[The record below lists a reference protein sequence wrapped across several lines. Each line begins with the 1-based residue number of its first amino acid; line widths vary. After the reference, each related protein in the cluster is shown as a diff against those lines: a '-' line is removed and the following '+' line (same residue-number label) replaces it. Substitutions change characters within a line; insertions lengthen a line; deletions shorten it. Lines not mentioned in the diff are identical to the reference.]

1 MRDHGLEKEN
11 NIKQKNSIQERDLR
25 KIAELLETIQYGSVT
40 VIIQDG
46 KVLQIEKSEKIR
58 IK

>member
-1 MRDHGLEKEN
+1 MEKDN